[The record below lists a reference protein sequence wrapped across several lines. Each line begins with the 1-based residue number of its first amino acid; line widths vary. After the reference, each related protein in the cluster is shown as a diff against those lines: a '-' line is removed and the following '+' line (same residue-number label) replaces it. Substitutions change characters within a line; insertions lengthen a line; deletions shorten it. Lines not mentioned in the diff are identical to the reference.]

1 MSFFVVPTFVPPTLE
16 QLTRE
21 PDEVAIIVSQEAR
34 IAHEVRLH
42 CNQAFGVRWSGPQK
56 FHDTSRGLLQL
67 ADVRDYNREAAPLGV
82 IPVQEELV
90 SEQDE
95 GLTSDEGRLPPHD
108 TCLHS

>member
-34 IAHEVRLH
+34 IAHE
-42 CNQAFGVRWSGPQK
+42 
-56 FHDTSRGLLQL
+56 L

-95 GLTSDEGRLPPHD
+95 GLTSDEDLTEEED
-108 TCLHS
+108 EAFEEDEEDDAM

>member
-56 FHDTSRGLLQL
+56 FHDTSRGFCC
-67 ADVRDYNREAAPLGV
+67 
-82 IPVQEELV
+82 
-90 SEQDE
+90 S
-95 GLTSDEGRLPPHD
+95 LP
-108 TCLHS
+108 TCGTTIEKRRRWV